1 MAWKGWRERERE
13 KYGAKTTRLDDE
25 GVGNEGGIAG
35 TDRGVGGVFEIG
47 GLVIGGLGGNEE
59 REKECGD
66 VVVVVELE
74 SDPSLAR
81 QGRESA
87 AESDEGA
94 KQNHLGIRNKHGGRE
109 YGLVFHAVGAHH
121 AALVVLLHFQLD
133 VLRVWVG
140 EGV

>member
-1 MAWKGWRERERE
+1 MAWNGWRERERE

-35 TDRGVGGVFEIG
+35 ADRGVGSVFEIG
-47 GLVIGGLGGNEE
+47 GLVIGGLGGYEE

-74 SDPSLAR
+74 RDPSLAR

-94 KQNHLGIRNKHGGRE
+94 KQNHLGIRNKHGGKE
-109 YGLVFHAVGAHH
+109 YGLVFHAVGAYH